1 MRCQSFLQRRLSAE
15 NVEESALV
23 ASVLPLGVLSFA
35 FHGPSLHSPS
45 VHFHDVGDSSARILG
60 ISCDLVVSLLL
71 DLRNVGIALDR
82 PVEVVDDRLVVVVD
96 VRDLF
101 VLRAVEVE
109 NGVALG
115 VPSQA
120 AHFAGNARQLS
131 QRLSL

>member
-1 MRCQSFLQRRLSAE
+1 M
-15 NVEESALV
+15 

-96 VRDLF
+96 VRDIF
-101 VLRAVEVE
+101 VLRAVEDE
-109 NGVALG
+109 NVVALG

-120 AHFAGNARQLS
+120 AHFAHNARQLS